1 MPSKDEKQPI
11 NWSGLT
17 SVSFA
22 GVQIAAIAGVALVV
36 VAASELVVRA
46 WEVPSYVFPLPSEI
60 ASALYRSFPLI
71 WPHLLVTL
79 QELGLGYAIGA
90 VVGIL
95 LAALITQFPFV
106 EKS

>member
-1 MPSKDEKQPI
+1 MSTKGEKQPI
-11 NWSGLT
+11 NWSALT

-22 GVQIAAIAGVALVV
+22 SVQIAVIAGVALVV

-46 WEVPSYVFPLPSEI
+46 WDIPSYVFPLPSEI

-79 QELGLGYAIGA
+79 QELGP
-90 VVGIL
+90 GIRHRGCRRHS
-95 LAALITQFPFV
+95 AGRSYHPISFC
-106 EKS
+106 